1 MLQLNRSMMDRY
13 EIADR
18 RPQTLRAAIFG
29 ADQLMLGVAARLL
42 DRVNENGGDV
52 GAACI
57 TRAAAALSAQDCMF
71 TLLVRGD
78 LESGGQF
85 KEERVVQSILQAV
98 DPESDFDALLAIA
111 ARPELEMIL
120 LSENCDAL
128 ELALAARFLHERMQ
142 AGLPAPMLILIGEY
156 PSAENRENIREAVIA
171 ISANWRN
178 AAEFAAWLRAAEI
191 RLMLAESLSG
201 LLNAQE
207 AAKAR
212 RDMNYRD
219 DFIAWAEPQLK
230 CTADGALPN
239 CMAGA
244 CAEGDFAI
252 ACAKKARIFDAAVFL
267 CAALGYLSGMDSFA
281 QTLRDERL
289 RDWIGHAFFDEILP
303 ALPYPREEIAQAVI
317 SAFGRLENSM
327 NDMPLMEI
335 GRGMLGG
342 FGRTLLPAIRA
353 YAEREFEAPP
363 RLSLALSAAIMIYA
377 GARKNDRGE
386 YEILRG
392 DARQI
397 VQDRPDILEAYSAL
411 AHDMPAESLAYAVLA
426 DRAIWG
432 GDLREIDGL
441 ELRLCMDLSSIQR
454 VGLRE
459 TLRLQA
465 ENLQNNLQ
473 S

>member
-42 DRVNENGGDV
+42 DRANENGGDV
-52 GAACI
+52 GALCVAP
-57 TRAAAALSAQDCMF
+57 AAAALSKQDCVF

-78 LESGGQF
+78 LESGGAF
-85 KEERVVQSILQAV
+85 KEERVVQSILQAL

-111 ARPELEMIL
+111 ARPELEMIF

-142 AGLPAPMLILIGEY
+142 ADLPAPMLILPGEH
-156 PSAENRENIREAVIA
+156 PCPENRESIKKAILAIA
-171 ISANWRN
+171 APWRN
-178 AAEFAAWLRAAEI
+178 APEFAAWMQNVEI

-201 LLNAQE
+201 LLNEQE
-207 AAKAR
+207 SAKAR

-230 CTADGALPN
+230 CTADGPMPSCIADV
-239 CMAGA
+239 
-244 CAEGDFAI
+244 CASGDFTL
-252 ACAKKARIFDAAVFL
+252 ACTKKARIFDAAVFL

-303 ALPYPREEIAQAVI
+303 ALPYPQEEIAQDVI

-327 NDMPLMEI
+327 NNMPLMEI
-335 GRGMLGG
+335 SRGMLGG

-363 RLSLALSAAIMIYA
+363 RLTLALSAAIMIYA

-397 VQDRPDILEAYSAL
+397 VRDRPEILEAFSAL

-426 DRAIWG
+426 DRTIWG

-441 ELRLCMDLSSIQR
+441 ELRLCWDLSSIQR

-465 ENLQNNLQ
+465 ENIQNIQ
-473 S
+473 